1 MKPWNTWYCVD
12 CEEIFSSNST
22 YSSDMRCPSCM
33 GSALQSLS
41 VFIKTN
47 TDRKS
52 IQEIKRN
59 EAEHNFNGMYEP
71 HHTKLNTGQILQTYI
86 QKARD
91 FLCQSYIQEGEVDK
105 LHHPKRIKF

>member
-1 MKPWNTWYCVD
+1 
-12 CEEIFSSNST
+12 
-22 YSSDMRCPSCM
+22 M

-47 TDRKS
+47 TDRQS
-52 IQEIKRN
+52 IQEIKKN
-59 EAEHNFNGMYEP
+59 EAKHNFNGMYEP

-91 FLCQSYIQEGEVDK
+91 CLCGASIPEGEA
-105 LHHPKRIKF
+105 HNIHYPKRIKF